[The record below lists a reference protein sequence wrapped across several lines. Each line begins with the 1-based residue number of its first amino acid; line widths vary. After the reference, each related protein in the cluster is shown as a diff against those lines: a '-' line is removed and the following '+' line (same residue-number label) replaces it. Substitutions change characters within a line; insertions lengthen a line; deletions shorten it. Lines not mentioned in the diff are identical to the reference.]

1 MKHII
6 VAGGGTAA
14 FESAVSARKTDPE
27 CRITIYS
34 KEDVLP
40 YRRPALSA
48 LAANDEEPSGT
59 FFIRNEEFYRDSKI
73 EFNPGVAVTRIDA
86 ENHIVRL
93 SNGGFDHYDALII
106 ATGAA
111 ARRIAVPGAD
121 GSNVFV
127 LREYSDLMKLRAFL
141 GSKALRVAIIGG
153 GVLGLELA
161 DSLLKR
167 SCRVTVV
174 EGAERLL
181 PRNLDPAAGEYVMK
195 QLTGVKNLEIL
206 PGKELKEITPES
218 VVLADRIL
226 ECDCVIFSVGS
237 ASVIPDCANLTIS
250 RGVEVDSNMRTN
262 LPDIFAAGDVA
273 LFGGVPCGL
282 FTTASKMGQVA
293 GCCAAGGEAEFTLTS
308 NPVRLNALGLKLFSI
323 GTIDEKLKNDL
334 QITPGGFSRIF
345 YDQDGKVAGAV
356 LIGDVSSAMKL
367 QKLINS

>member
-6 VAGGGTAA
+6 IAGGGTAA

-59 FFIRNEEFYRDSKI
+59 FFIRDRAFYEASGIDVKL
-73 EFNPGVAVTRIDA
+73 GVSVSRIDA
-86 ENHIVRL
+86 ENHTVRL
-93 SNGGFDHYDALII
+93 SNGSFDQYDALVI

-111 ARRIAVPGAD
+111 ARRIPVPGAERD
-121 GSNVFV
+121 TVFV
-127 LREYSDLMKLRAFL
+127 LREYSDLMKLRSCL
-141 GSKALRVAIIGG
+141 DGRKLHVAVIGG

-167 SCRVTVV
+167 SCRVTVI
-174 EGAERLL
+174 ESAERLL
-181 PRNLDPAAGEYVMK
+181 PRNLDTAAGDYVLK
-195 QLTGVKNLEIL
+195 QLVELENFEIL
-206 PGKELKEITPES
+206 TGCELKEITS
-218 VVLADRIL
+218 DGVVLADQTV
-226 ECDCVIFSVGS
+226 ECDCVVFSVGNN
-237 ASVIPDCANLTIS
+237 AVIPDCSNLNIS
-250 RGVEVDSNMRTN
+250 RGIEVDAKMRTN

-273 LFGGVPCGL
+273 LFGKVPCGL

-293 GCCAAGGEAEFTLTS
+293 GCCAAGGDAEFTLQS

-323 GTIDEKLKNDL
+323 GSVDETLKNEL
-334 QITPGGFSRIF
+334 QISPAGFSRTF
-345 YDQDGKVAGAV
+345 FNNDGRMVGAV
-356 LIGDVSSAMKL
+356 LIGDISSAMKL